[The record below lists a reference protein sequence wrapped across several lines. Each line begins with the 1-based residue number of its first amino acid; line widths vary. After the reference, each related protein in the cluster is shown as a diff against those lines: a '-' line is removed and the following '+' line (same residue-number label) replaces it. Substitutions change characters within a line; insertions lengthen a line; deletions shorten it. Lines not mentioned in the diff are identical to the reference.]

1 MSNSV
6 RIAIEVSRYMRRL
19 MRELFRD
26 GAGIPI
32 EALPMLLGE
41 EDTTAGIIDDLD
53 VDSSAW
59 QWANAVLMFMRA
71 LNGILENAE
80 ENLDELT

>member
-6 RIAIEVSRYMRRL
+6 RLAIEVSRYMRRL
-19 MRELFRD
+19 IRELFQE
-26 GAGIPI
+26 GSGIPI
-32 EALPMLLGE
+32 GTAAYLL
-41 EDTTAGIIDDLD
+41 EDGDSPGIIDEFD

-80 ENLDELT
+80 DEITDEL

>member
-1 MSNSV
+1 MTNSV
-6 RIAIEVSRYMRRL
+6 RLAIEVSRYMRRI
-19 MRELFRD
+19 MRELFQE
-26 GAGIPI
+26 GAGFQI
-32 EALPMLLGE
+32 G
-41 EDTTAGIIDDLD
+41 TAAYLVDDEGDPGVIDELD

-80 ENLDELT
+80 EEIMDEL

>member
-1 MSNSV
+1 MSDTV

-19 MRELFRD
+19 MRELFED

-32 EALPMLLGE
+32 DTIATLLPEGE
-41 EDTTAGIIDDLD
+41 SEPGLIDEIA
-53 VDSSAW
+53 VDSDAW
-59 QWANAVLMFMRA
+59 IWANAVLMFMRT

-80 ENLDELT
+80 DEII